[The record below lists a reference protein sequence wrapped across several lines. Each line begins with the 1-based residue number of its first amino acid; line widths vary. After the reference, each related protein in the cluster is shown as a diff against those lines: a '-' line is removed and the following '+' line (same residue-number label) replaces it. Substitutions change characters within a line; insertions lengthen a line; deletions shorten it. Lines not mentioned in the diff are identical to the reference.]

1 MPPFFS
7 GHWLTPGQLS
17 SARHF
22 SRLGCG
28 KIHRRVTAIRMNLDD
43 AIDLSTYDAKTPA
56 ITQHFHKIFCGLAAN
71 FRNIDFSQD
80 IHVD

>member
-1 MPPFFS
+1 
-7 GHWLTPGQLS
+7 
-17 SARHF
+17 
-22 SRLGCG
+22 
-28 KIHRRVTAIRMNLDD
+28 MNLDD